1 MLTTCYRKVSMNY
14 SIVDLPKIIQRLS
27 TVYSARCQQNIQQDY
42 LIKVRDLSINYKVL
56 FKVWL

>member
-1 MLTTCYRKVSMNY
+1 MLTTCYRKVSTNY
-14 SIVDLPKIIQRLS
+14 SIVDFPKIIQRLS
-27 TVYSARCQQNIQQDY
+27 TVYSVRCQQNIQQDY